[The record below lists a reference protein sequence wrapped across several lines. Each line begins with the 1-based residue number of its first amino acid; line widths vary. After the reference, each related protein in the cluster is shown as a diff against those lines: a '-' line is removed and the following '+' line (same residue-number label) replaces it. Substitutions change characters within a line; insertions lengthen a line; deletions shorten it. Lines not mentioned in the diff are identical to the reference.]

1 MPLSIER
8 LAGAKGFQGVSVKR
22 GISVDNPEI
31 EPSYVA
37 MCHYYFDSVEA
48 FLRAFEPYAEELQD
62 DIKITLI

>member
-48 FLRAFEPYAEELQD
+48 FLRAF
-62 DIKITLI
+62 